1 MNTKFKNPLFHINH
15 SSKSQSNANVK
26 IMNGSEILGST
37 FFQNYKTRYLSLFS
51 YYSPKCFSFI
61 DTSYFYVPGTTFHG
75 SQVSPYMKI
84 TCTII

>member
-1 MNTKFKNPLFHINH
+1 MTEMID
-15 SSKSQSNANVK
+15 
-26 IMNGSEILGST
+26 ST

-75 SQVSPYMKI
+75 SQVSPLYADNRYNNKI
-84 TCTII
+84 VIHMSIIIVIIIFDVLSSPDDDS